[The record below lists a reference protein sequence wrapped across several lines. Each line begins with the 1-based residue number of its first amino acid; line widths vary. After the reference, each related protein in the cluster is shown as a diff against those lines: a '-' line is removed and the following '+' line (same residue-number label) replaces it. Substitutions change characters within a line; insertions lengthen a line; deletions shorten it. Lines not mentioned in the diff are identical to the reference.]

1 LGDSVKMLDLV
12 KPDIIR
18 TAQILECLPEKQSG
32 TRHFG
37 GNCPTGHRSNQERCF
52 NIYEDTQ
59 SFYCFQCSAGGDVFN
74 LIELKNKCNFNEAL
88 YWAKENNLIS
98 DDSNLGESFYKIRKL
113 HLVLTEATK
122 FFHDNLTSKIRN
134 HLVSHYG
141 INEDT
146 IGKHLIGYA
155 PQDAHKLK
163 EFLLK
168 NYDLQDI
175 RESGLL
181 NKHDDSFFQG
191 QIIFPYWH
199 KGIVK
204 YFIGRITNETPN
216 WKEAKY
222 EKLPINDFI
231 QNDYFYGED
240 SIRNNEIIYVT
251 EGVTDCLALLQ
262 HDIASISPVTVQ
274 FRKADHLK
282 LLTLLS
288 GKKVYLIPDN
298 EENEAGLRGANETL
312 NFLKSN
318 GVQAS
323 IIILPRPEGKE
334 KIDLNEYIRD
344 NGLEA
349 FLALAKKQTPPSITD
364 IIVDASNF
372 MEINLPE
379 KRKFLNP
386 WVNESSIIM
395 VYGDRGVGKTQFG
408 MSLLASLTNGQSF
421 GPWEV
426 ITPVPVLFLD
436 GEMVSQD
443 TNERLQGLRINGK
456 REPLYIY
463 SDAYANAFGL
473 PRANL
478 LDENWRQNMKSI
490 LINKGV
496 KVWVADNLASL
507 SPGIDENKKE
517 HYDAIN
523 QWFLELR
530 FGGITTIFMH
540 HSNKDG
546 GQRGTSGREDNIDF
560 SILLERPA
568 NYSPQDGAR
577 FVVKFKKSRIP
588 HSDLHLIGE
597 NEFKMETTSEGEY
610 IWIVSNPKKQV
621 QLEVVRMLEEGLAP
635 KYIVETLGITKG
647 RVSQIKGEAIKN
659 GLISKDGN

>member
-1 LGDSVKMLDLV
+1 MILDLA

-32 TRHFG
+32 NRYYG
-37 GNCPTGHRSNQERCF
+37 GNCPSGHDSQGDRCF

-59 SFYCFQCSAGGDVFN
+59 SFHCFHCKASGDAFN
-74 LIELKNKCNFNEAL
+74 LIELAQKCNFKDAL
-88 YWAKENNLIS
+88 YYARENSLIS
-98 DDSNLGESFYKIRKL
+98 GNGAYDESVAKRRNLY
-113 HLVLTEATK
+113 HVLTEAAN
-122 FFHDNLTSKIRN
+122 FFYVNLTSDVRS
-134 HLVSHYG
+134 HLENHYG
-141 INEDT
+141 LKED
-146 IGKHLIGYA
+146 IIDKYRIGYA
-155 PQDAHKLK
+155 PPDKIKIK
-163 EFLLK
+163 EYLIQKF
-168 NYDLQDI
+168 DIEDI
-175 RESGLL
+175 RESSLL
-181 NKHDDSFFQG
+181 YKTDDSFFQG

-199 KGIVK
+199 NGQVK
-204 YFIGRITNETPN
+204 YFIGRKTDETPE
-216 WKEAKY
+216 WKKAKY

-231 QNDYFYGED
+231 KNDYFYGED
-240 SIRNNEIIYVT
+240 SIRDNEIVYVT

-274 FRKADHLK
+274 FRKADYPK
-282 LLTLLS
+282 LLNLVS

-298 EENEAGLRGANETL
+298 EENEAGLKGAKETL
-312 NFLKSN
+312 NFLKSK

-323 IIILPRPEGKE
+323 MIILPRPEGKE

-349 FLALAKKQTPPSITD
+349 FLTLAKKQTPPSITD
-364 IIVDASNF
+364 IIVDASEF
-372 MEINLPE
+372 MRIDFPE

-408 MSLLASLTNGQSF
+408 MSLLASLTTGQSF

-426 ITPVPVLFLD
+426 ITPVPVLYLD
-436 GEMVSQD
+436 GEMISQD
-443 TNERLQGLRINGK
+443 TKERLQGLRINGK

-463 SDAYANAFGL
+463 SDAYANALGL

-478 LDENWRQNMKSI
+478 LEENGRQHMKSI

-507 SPGIDENKKE
+507 TPGIDENKKE
-517 HYDAIN
+517 QYDPIN
-523 QWFLELR
+523 QFFLDLR
-530 FGGITTIFMH
+530 FSGITTIFLH
-540 HSNKDG
+540 HSNKEG

-568 NYSPQDGAR
+568 NYSPLDGAR
-577 FVVKFKKSRIP
+577 FVVKFRKSRIP
-588 HSDLHLIGE
+588 LSDLHLIGE

-610 IWIVSNPKKQV
+610 LWTCNKSKKTR
-621 QLEVVRMLEEGLAP
+621 LIEVVMMLEEGYSSKEIAI
-635 KYIVETLGITKG
+635 KLGITEG
-647 RVSQIKGEAIKN
+647 RVSQLKKEAMED
-659 GLISKDGN
+659 GLISKDRNNT